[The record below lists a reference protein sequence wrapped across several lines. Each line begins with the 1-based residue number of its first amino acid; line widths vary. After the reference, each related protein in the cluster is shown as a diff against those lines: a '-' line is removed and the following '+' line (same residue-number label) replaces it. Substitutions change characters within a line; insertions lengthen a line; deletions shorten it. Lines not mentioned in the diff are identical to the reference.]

1 MRWQVGVLATAMAFG
16 LSVGALGQEEEQASG
31 GYFDCP
37 YVNYFGK
44 DCPQL
49 HGPSPHHDG
58 RRSDDGEVPAA
69 PHGNSEPGETPETED
84 RERHELNAEDIY
96 PLFPRES
103 LAPDA
108 PPLLRLLLAEPTIEN
123 ARRYV
128 RWYARRS
135 ERLREVQTLI
145 ELAGRGER

>member
-1 MRWQVGVLATAMAFG
+1 MRWQVGVLATAMACG
-16 LSVGALGQEEEQASG
+16 LSVGAFGQEEERAPD
-31 GYFDCP
+31 GYFECP
-37 YVNYFGK
+37 YVNYFDK

-49 HGPSPHHDG
+49 HGPSPHDDG
-58 RRSDDGEVPAA
+58 RRPDGSEFPAA
-69 PHGNSEPGETPETED
+69 TQGNTEPGETPEGEE
-84 RERHELNAEDIY
+84 RERHEFDAEDIY

-108 PPLLRLLLAEPTIEN
+108 PPLLRLLLANPTLDN

-135 ERLREVQTLI
+135 ERLREVQALI
-145 ELAGRGER
+145 ELAGRGKR

>member
-16 LSVGALGQEEEQASG
+16 LSVAALGQEEDQSPD
-31 GYFDCP
+31 GYFECP
-37 YVNYFGK
+37 YVNYFDK

-49 HGPSPHHDG
+49 RKPLPQQDG
-58 RRSDDGEVPAA
+58 RRPDDREVPAA
-69 PHGNSEPGETPETED
+69 PQGNSLPNGAPQTEHGEPHD
-84 RERHELNAEDIY
+84 LDADDIY

-108 PPLLRLLLAEPTIEN
+108 PPLLRLLLANPTLDN

-135 ERLREVQTLI
+135 ERLREVQALI
-145 ELAGRGER
+145 EHAGREER

>member
-1 MRWQVGVLATAMAFG
+1 MRWQAGVMATGMVLG
-16 LSVGALGQEEEQASG
+16 LSVAALGQEEERTPE

-37 YVNYFGK
+37 YVNYFDK

-49 HGPSPHHDG
+49 RKPPTQPERRPNDREAPVAVPETQEPGAAAEADDG
-58 RRSDDGEVPAA
+58 RPRDLD
-69 PHGNSEPGETPETED
+69 
-84 RERHELNAEDIY
+84 AEDVY

-108 PPLLRLLLAEPTIEN
+108 PPLLRLLLANPTLDN

-128 RWYARRS
+128 RWYARRTQ
-135 ERLREVQTLI
+135 RLREVQALI
-145 ELAGRGER
+145 ERAGRGER

>member
-1 MRWQVGVLATAMAFG
+1 MRWQAGVLATGMVLG
-16 LSVGALGQEEEQASG
+16 LSVAALGHEEERAPE

-37 YVNYFGK
+37 YVNYFDK

-49 HGPSPHHDG
+49 RKPPTQPEQRRPDDREAPAAAPETQEPGAAAEADDG
-58 RRSDDGEVPAA
+58 RPRDLDADV
-69 PHGNSEPGETPETED
+69 
-84 RERHELNAEDIY
+84 Y

-108 PPLLRLLLAEPTIEN
+108 PTLLRLLLAEPTLAN

-128 RWYARRS
+128 RWYALRS
-135 ERLREVQTLI
+135 ERLRAVQALI
-145 ELAGRGER
+145 ELAGREER

>member
-1 MRWQVGVLATAMAFG
+1 MRWQAGVLATGMVLG
-16 LSVGALGQEEEQASG
+16 LSVAALGQEEERAPD

-37 YVNYFGK
+37 YVNYFDP

-49 HGPSPHHDG
+49 RKPPTQPERRRPDG
-58 RRSDDGEVPAA
+58 REAPAAAPETQEPGAAAEADDGRPRDLDADDV
-69 PHGNSEPGETPETED
+69 
-84 RERHELNAEDIY
+84 Y

-108 PPLLRLLLAEPTIEN
+108 PPLLRLLLANPTLDN

-135 ERLREVQTLI
+135 ERLRAVQALI
-145 ELAGRGER
+145 ELAGREER

>member
-1 MRWQVGVLATAMAFG
+1 MRWKLGVLAAVMFVATAGVA
-16 LSVGALGQEEEQASG
+16 VGQERHRTPSP
-31 GYFDCP
+31 YFECP
-37 YVNYFGK
+37 YVNYFDP

-49 HGPSPHHDG
+49 RKPPTQPERRPDDRETPAAAPETQEPGAAAEADDG
-58 RRSDDGEVPAA
+58 RPLDLD
-69 PHGNSEPGETPETED
+69 
-84 RERHELNAEDIY
+84 AEDIY

-108 PPLLRLLLAEPTIEN
+108 PPLLRLLLAEPTLAN

-135 ERLREVQTLI
+135 ERLRAVQALI
-145 ELAGRGER
+145 ELAGREER

>member
-1 MRWQVGVLATAMAFG
+1 MRWQAGVLATGMVLG
-16 LSVGALGQEEEQASG
+16 LSVAALGQEEERAPD

-37 YVNYFGK
+37 YVNYFDK

-49 HGPSPHHDG
+49 HRPSAHQDG
-58 RRSDDGEVPAA
+58 RRSDDGEVPDT
-69 PHGNSEPGETPETED
+69 PQGTSEPGGAPETDPGEPRGLD
-84 RERHELNAEDIY
+84 AEDIY

-108 PPLLRLLLAEPTIEN
+108 PPLLRLLLAEPTLAN

-135 ERLREVQTLI
+135 ERLRAVQALI
-145 ELAGRGER
+145 ELAGREER

>member
-1 MRWQVGVLATAMAFG
+1 MRWKLGFLATATVLG
-16 LSVGALGQEEEQASG
+16 LSVAAYGQEEERAPG
-31 GYFDCP
+31 GYFECP
-37 YVNYFGK
+37 YVNYFDK

-49 HGPSPHHDG
+49 HRPSASREG

-69 PHGNSEPGETPETED
+69 PRVNSEAGGAPETDPGEPRD
-84 RERHELNAEDIY
+84 LDAEDIY

-108 PPLLRLLLAEPTIEN
+108 PPLLRLLLAEPSLDN

-128 RWYARRS
+128 RWYTRRT
-135 ERLREVQTLI
+135 ERLRQVQALI
-145 ELAGRGER
+145 ELAGREER

>member
-16 LSVGALGQEEEQASG
+16 LSVAAPGQEEYQSPD
-31 GYFDCP
+31 GYFECP
-37 YVNYFGK
+37 YVNYFDK

-49 HGPSPHHDG
+49 RKPPTQQDG
-58 RRSDDGEVPAA
+58 RRPVVREVPAG
-69 PHGNSEPGETPETED
+69 PQGNSQRNGAPETEHGEPRD
-84 RERHELNAEDIY
+84 LDADVY

-108 PPLLRLLLAEPTIEN
+108 PPLLRLLLANPTLDN

-135 ERLREVQTLI
+135 ERLREVQALI
-145 ELAGRGER
+145 ELAGREQR

>member
-1 MRWQVGVLATAMAFG
+1 MRWQAGVLATGMVLG
-16 LSVGALGQEEEQASG
+16 LSVAALGQEEERAPD

-37 YVNYFGK
+37 YVNYFDK

-49 HGPSPHHDG
+49 HKPSGHHDG
-58 RRSDDGEVPAA
+58 RRPDGREAPAAAPETQEPGAAAEADDGRPRDLDADV
-69 PHGNSEPGETPETED
+69 
-84 RERHELNAEDIY
+84 Y

-108 PPLLRLLLAEPTIEN
+108 PPLLRLLLAEPTLAN

-128 RWYARRS
+128 RWYARRTQ
-135 ERLREVQTLI
+135 RLQEVQALI
-145 ELAGRGER
+145 ELAGREER

>member
-1 MRWQVGVLATAMAFG
+1 MMWQVGVLATAVSLG
-16 LSVGALGQEEEQASG
+16 LSMAAFGQEEERTSG
-31 GYFDCP
+31 GYFECP
-37 YVNYFGK
+37 YVNYFDP

-49 HGPSPHHDG
+49 RKPPTQPE
-58 RRSDDGEVPAA
+58 RRRPDDREVPALPPGALDPNGA
-69 PHGNSEPGETPETED
+69 PETDPGEPRD
-84 RERHELNAEDIY
+84 LDADVY

-108 PPLLRLLLAEPTIEN
+108 PPLLRLLLAEPTLAN

-135 ERLREVQTLI
+135 ERIREVQALI
-145 ELAGRGER
+145 ELAERGER